1 MMATRAREVYRLVHA
16 LAPEVL
22 PEPSDVATWKVE
34 GTDTGFVVVEVEY
47 YVELSPMKTKKVR
60 HYV

>member
-1 MMATRAREVYRLVHA
+1 MATRARDVYRLVHA

-22 PEPSDVATWKVE
+22 PEPSDVAAWKAY

-47 YVELSPMKTKKVR
+47 FEELDPPRRRKIR
-60 HYV
+60 HYI